1 MSELVEKVE
10 IDDVFDIRNV
20 VSADIWWVNFECR
33 ETGHTFERPVAKNN
47 LSRAT
52 ITTCVY
58 HNCAAY
64 ISGQG
69 HPHTG

>member
-33 ETGHTFERPVAKNN
+33 ETGHTFERPVA
-47 LSRAT
+47 
-52 ITTCVY
+52 
-58 HNCAAY
+58 
-64 ISGQG
+64 
-69 HPHTG
+69 